1 MAGFHPRDFIFA
13 IALGVAVTGV
23 VGFDAAFGPDEAD
36 QVLGPDGKPRRGG
49 LLSANSIYSRRTADN
64 RDELIREFGG
74 SPISEQSVTDG
85 LAWLARHQGQDG
97 NWDGEYLGRGRKSLC
112 EDDGACRN
120 PGGNYSMA
128 VTGLSLL
135 AFQAGGHYHFN
146 DQEYSANVK
155 QGLDWLIDN
164 QRKDGGLYGAGGRSR
179 NGQFMYEHGIATFA
193 LAEACALSR
202 SFQRPIEGEYQQAL
216 ERAVKFIVEGQ
227 HNDGGWRYSDN
238 KYEGGDTSVSGW
250 QVLAL
255 KTAKEAGFK
264 FEPDLV
270 NGIRDFFKKCETG
283 EDGRTGYVPRT
294 ENAPGT
300 ILSDATTGVGMLVH
314 QFFLDQDNSELIEQ
328 AAPYLAE
335 EAERRWKDTSETDY
349 YLWYNC
355 TLAMFQA
362 GQSGHKTE
370 WSRWNSVI
378 RDRIIALQRGQDA
391 GCARG
396 SWDPK
401 HHHDTSGGRVYTTA
415 LAVLTL
421 EVYYR
426 FAQ

>member
-1 MAGFHPRDFIFA
+1 MSGFHPRDFVIA
-13 IALGVAVTGV
+13 VALGVAVTSV
-23 VGFDAAFGPDEAD
+23 VAFDAVFGPDESQ

-49 LLSANSIYSRRTADN
+49 LLSANTIYSRRTAED
-64 RDELIREFGG
+64 RDEWIQDYGG
-74 SPISEQSVTDG
+74 SPISEQSVTEG
-85 LAWLARHQGQDG
+85 LAWLARHQGQNG
-97 NWDGEYLGRGRKSLC
+97 SWQSQYLGNGAESLC
-112 EDDGACRN
+112 EDDGKCKS
-120 PGGNYSMA
+120 PGGRFSMA
-128 VTGLSLL
+128 TTGLSLL
-135 AFQAGGHYHFN
+135 AFQAGGHYYFN
-146 DQEYSANVK
+146 DQKYSGVVK
-155 QGLDWLIDN
+155 RGLDWLVKN
-164 QRKDGGLYGAGGRSR
+164 QREDGGLYGADRAGR

-202 SFQRPIEGEYQQAL
+202 SFQRDVEGDYQQAL

-227 HNDGGWRYSDN
+227 HSDGGWRYSPN

-264 FEPDLV
+264 LNDNLID
-270 NGIRDFFKKCETG
+270 GIRKFFKGCETG
-283 EDGRTGYVPRT
+283 ENGRTGYV
-294 ENAPGT
+294 PGT

-314 QFFLDQDNSELIEQ
+314 QFFLDQQESDLINK
-328 AAPYLAE
+328 AAPYLADLAE
-335 EAERRWKDTSETDY
+335 EKWKGGRGTDY

-362 GQSGHKTE
+362 GQHAHKEE
-370 WSRWNSVI
+370 WNRWNNVI
-378 RDRIIALQRGQDA
+378 RDRLIALQRGQDA
-391 GCARG
+391 GCERG
-396 SWDPK
+396 SWDPADG
-401 HHHDTSGGRVYTTA
+401 HDRSGGRVYSTA